1 MEKYNHSQPPADFA
15 HITCDYCVEHPS
27 PAAKTCLKCEASF
40 CALHLK
46 PHLIHKTL
54 SLHTLIEPVADL
66 RGLQCP
72 DHKVVLQFYCKDDAL
87 CVCGCCITGKHRSHT
102 LLSLDQAQAVI
113 KEELERENKRLRELF
128 QNCSIKQQDLAGL
141 EADIKTRINE
151 LKGKLSKSFS
161 EWRRQLEEDEEYTLK
176 LIDEEGLR
184 TLSQITNCSEAL
196 NKRMEQMTLIDGETQ
211 SLVQRDPL
219 SFIQN
224 SKQLLSRVTETQRVT
239 DPDVP
244 ALTLNLSNISQL
256 IQKRLNG
263 CEKYHSDILG
273 IIMSASTEYRG
284 SSNITPSP
292 HRSSGAALVPENVLQ
307 LSNGIS
313 GRAGISQGKSSLSLD
328 PNTANWNLV
337 LSDDLRSVTWTEQ
350 EQPYPPHPDRFKHH
364 PQLLCSQSFSS
375 GSHSWDVETDGV
387 YWKIGIVCGSVERKG
402 LNSYFGNNSNS
413 WCLSFYGG
421 SFLRASHYNQHTFLH
436 QFQSKSRIRVQLD
449 YEAGTVSFHQVTD
462 SLTHLHTFQT
472 TFTEPVFPAFCCWD
486 KSLKLLN

>member
-350 EQPYPPHPDRFKHH
+350 EQPYPPHPDSDPGLPHSDPSLLHTPPSLLHSDPGLPHSDPGLPHSDPGLLHTPPSLLHSDPDLQYSLPSLQHTPPDQNSEFDKVWPADPFMFETCDPVNSPVLFCKRFKHM
-364 PQLLCSQSFSS
+364 C
-375 GSHSWDVETDGV
+375 DD
-387 YWKIGIVCGSVERKG
+387 
-402 LNSYFGNNSNS
+402 N
-413 WCLSFYGG
+413 
-421 SFLRASHYNQHTFLH
+421 
-436 QFQSKSRIRVQLD
+436 
-449 YEAGTVSFHQVTD
+449 
-462 SLTHLHTFQT
+462 
-472 TFTEPVFPAFCCWD
+472 
-486 KSLKLLN
+486 

>member
-313 GRAGISQGKSSLSLD
+313 GRAGISQVI
-328 PNTANWNLV
+328 LV
-337 LSDDLRSVTWTEQ
+337 CRTVIPVCYTLLPVCCTVIQVCRTVILVCRTVIPVCYTLLPVCCTVILICSILFPVCSTLLLTRIQNSTRFGQLIPSCLKPVTQ
-350 EQPYPPHPDRFKHH
+350 
-364 PQLLCSQSFSS
+364 
-375 GSHSWDVETDGV
+375 
-387 YWKIGIVCGSVERKG
+387 
-402 LNSYFGNNSNS
+402 
-413 WCLSFYGG
+413 
-421 SFLRASHYNQHTFLH
+421 
-436 QFQSKSRIRVQLD
+436 
-449 YEAGTVSFHQVTD
+449 
-462 SLTHLHTFQT
+462 
-472 TFTEPVFPAFCCWD
+472 
-486 KSLKLLN
+486 